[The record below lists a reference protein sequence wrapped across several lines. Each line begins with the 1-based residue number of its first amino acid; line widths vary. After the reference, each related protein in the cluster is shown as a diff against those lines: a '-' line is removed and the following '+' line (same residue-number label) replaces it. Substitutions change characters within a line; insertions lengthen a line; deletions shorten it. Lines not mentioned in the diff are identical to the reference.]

1 MQQSNTPFIIGVTGG
16 SGSGKTT
23 LIKRLRQ
30 IFPENALCVISQDEY
45 YKPRHEQWVDANGY
59 EHFDLPTSID
69 DKAFQKDI
77 QKLLNGEVIE
87 KQEYVFNNKDAKPI
101 FKYFRPAPIIIVEGL
116 FVFHYPAIKAMFDLK
131 LFVYA
136 EENLKII
143 RRIRRDQVERGYP
156 IEDVLYRYEHHIV
169 PSYQQFIEPYLKEA
183 DLIFNNNQS
192 LEPSLQVLTGYLNH
206 KLNMKF

>member
-1 MQQSNTPFIIGVTGG
+1 MQSNKPFIIGVTGG

-30 IFPENALCVISQDEY
+30 IFPETALCVISQDEY

-59 EHFDLPTSID
+59 QHFDLPTSID

-77 QKLLNGEVIE
+77 KKLLNGEIIE
-87 KQEYVFNNKDAKPI
+87 KQEYVFNNKDAAPI
-101 FKYFRPAPIIIVEGL
+101 LKYFRPAPIIIVEGL
-116 FVFHYPAIKAMFDLK
+116 FVFHYPAIKKMFDLK

-183 DLIFNNNQS
+183 DLILNNNRN
-192 LEPSLQVLTGYLNH
+192 LEPSLQVLVGYLND
-206 KLNMKF
+206 KLKI

>member
-1 MQQSNTPFIIGVTGG
+1 MQSNTPFIIGVTGG

-59 EHFDLPTSID
+59 KHFDLPSSID
-69 DKAFQKDI
+69 DKTFQQDI
-77 QKLLNGEVIE
+77 EKLLNGQIVE
-87 KQEYVFNNKDAKPI
+87 KQEYVFNNENATLI
-101 FKYFRPAPIIIVEGL
+101 LKYFRPAPIVIVEGL
-116 FVFHYPAIKAMFDLK
+116 FVFHFPAIKKRFDLK
-131 LFVYA
+131 IFVYV
-136 EENLKII
+136 EENLKMI
-143 RRIRRDQVERGYP
+143 RRIRRDQVVRGYP

-192 LEPSLQVLTGYLNH
+192 LEPSLQVLVGYLND
-206 KLNMKF
+206 KLLHC

>member
-1 MQQSNTPFIIGVTGG
+1 MQSNKPFIIGVTGG

-77 QKLLNGEVIE
+77 QKLLNGETIE
-87 KQEYVFNNKDAKPI
+87 KQEYAFNNKDAKPVI
-101 FKYFRPAPIIIVEGL
+101 KYFRPAPIIIVEGL
-116 FVFHYPAIKAMFDLK
+116 FVFHYPAIKKMFDLK

-192 LEPSLQVLTGYLNH
+192 LELSLQVLVGYLNY

>member
-1 MQQSNTPFIIGVTGG
+1 MQSNTPFIIGVTGG

-45 YKPRHEQWVDANGY
+45 YKPRPEQWVDANGY
-59 EHFDLPTSID
+59 AHFDLPTSID
-69 DKAFQKDI
+69 DKAFQQDI
-77 QKLLNGEVIE
+77 VKLLNGEIIE
-87 KQEYVFNNKDAKPI
+87 KQEYVFNNKDAMPVI
-101 FKYFRPAPIIIVEGL
+101 KYFRPAPIIIVEGL
-116 FVFHYPAIKAMFDLK
+116 FVFHYPAIKKMFDLK
-131 LFVYA
+131 IFVFA

-169 PSYQQFIEPYLKEA
+169 PSYQQFIEPYLKES

-192 LEPSLQVLTGYLNH
+192 LEPSLQVLVGYLNN
-206 KLNMKF
+206 KLNIKF